1 MRENRGPWYLLTGL
15 ALGLII
21 GLAYAWLVR
30 PVQYTNTAPASLR
43 SDFKDQYRVLIASA
57 YASNGDLVRARA
69 RLDLLQDEDAAK
81 ILAEQAQ
88 RKLAQDGS
96 TSEARALGL
105 LAVALGEAPPTAIQ
119 PDQSSEAPQDESGGS
134 PTPSGGANL
143 TPSPTTVG
151 DETSTPSS
159 PTTSTP
165 EEVISDTLAILA
177 TLTTTPDPTRTPFLT
192 NTPLA
197 TRTPTPTQGAPFV
210 LQSRESVCDP
220 KLEQALIQ
228 VEAYDAAEQP
238 VSGVEAIVNWEG
250 GENHF
255 FTGLKPELSLGYAD
269 FIMTPGINYS
279 LRLAEGGQPITDL
292 AAAECED
299 QDQER
304 YWGSWLLVFVQP

>member
-69 RLDLLQDEDAAK
+69 RLELLQDEDAAK

-105 LAVALGEAPPTAIQ
+105 LAVALGEAPPTAVQ

-165 EEVISDTLAILA
+165 EEVISDTLAISA

>member
-69 RLDLLQDEDAAK
+69 RLELLQDEDAAK

-134 PTPSGGANL
+134 LTPSGGANL

>member
-57 YASNGDLVRARA
+57 YASNGDLVRAQA

-105 LAVALGEAPPTAIQ
+105 LAVALGEVPPTAVQ
-119 PDQSSEAPQDESGGS
+119 PDQTSETPQDESGGS

-143 TPSPTTVG
+143 TPSPTTAV

-165 EEVISDTLAILA
+165 AEVISDTLAISA
-177 TLTTTPDPTRTPFLT
+177 TLTNTPDPTRTPFLT

-292 AAAECED
+292 AAAECEN